1 MLTSL
6 GPQSQPAKIVH
17 CLRLRWRQENS
28 FKFLAQNYAI
38 DQIVQYGA
46 DAETQ
51 DRLIPNSRYK
61 ALKTEMRTRTQQL
74 QALEAQLG
82 RALEDNDENRRRTA
96 RGLKIAHTHLR
107 HEIARQRQA
116 LSRLEN
122 RLRHTP
128 AKISAQKV
136 DRTRMLLRE
145 DRRLIVNALKLAEA
159 NAERML
165 ARRFDQAYRCPKDA
179 FSVFRALLQLPGEV
193 RPVTAD
199 HLEVHLQRPDSEKV
213 ASALAALL
221 ADLNQEPARMLGD
234 GPILTFHLAAVSQNI
249 PSQHGLI

>member
-1 MLTSL
+1 MVFDRGGYSGKAFRFLQEQDIGWITYLKGRKARRRYPRERFRRGWFLCEGRRHTYRLMEKKTRVGSAGAIRTILFLGEEEQQIPVLTSL
-6 GPQSQPAKIVH
+6 GSQSQAAKIVH

-38 DQIVQYGA
+38 EQIVQYGA
-46 DAETQ
+46 HPETQ
-51 DRLIPNSRYK
+51 DRLIPNSRHK
-61 ALKTEMRTRTQQL
+61 ALKAEIRTRTQQL

-96 RGLKIAHTHLR
+96 RGVKIAHSQLR
-107 HEIARQRQA
+107 REIARKRQA

-145 DRRLIVNALKLAEA
+145 DRRLIVNALKLAAA

-165 ARRFDQAYRCPKDA
+165 A
-179 FSVFRALLQLPGEV
+179 
-193 RPVTAD
+193 
-199 HLEVHLQRPDSEKV
+199 
-213 ASALAALL
+213 
-221 ADLNQEPARMLGD
+221 GD
-234 GPILTFHLAAVSQNI
+234 
-249 PSQHGLI
+249 